1 MFRKWLNERI
11 FNCRFGVRNALDSL
25 AEDIFSILN
34 AILCR
39 IVFRDEFQM
48 QTIAFDRETRFHS
61 FFFFTRHNCT
71 LRKEFDFVLEIFA
84 HFFFRFNFSLCVQSN
99 GGKLNAECERKTA
112 FHLSLPS
119 DNYIQEIDKTELAH
133 SNRLNHCLATAAA
146 AAVDELRNVFVI
158 LLFGR
163 RWVNIPRLCIL

>member
-48 QTIAFDRETRFHS
+48 QTIAFDREIRFYS

-84 HFFFRFNFSLCVQSN
+84 HFFFSFQFLVMCAIKWWKIERRMREKNCISLVSSIRQLHPRNRQDGTC
-99 GGKLNAECERKTA
+99 A
-112 FHLSLPS
+112 FKSFKP
-119 DNYIQEIDKTELAH
+119 
-133 SNRLNHCLATAAA
+133 
-146 AAVDELRNVFVI
+146 
-158 LLFGR
+158 LLGY
-163 RWVNIPRLCIL
+163 CCGCCC